1 MGKPTGFL
9 EFERKSGNNKKT
21 TERVENFNEFHSLLS
36 KEEQINQGARCM
48 DCGVP
53 FCQSGII
60 IKGMVS
66 GCPLNNLI
74 PEFNDLLYKDNL
86 ILALDR
92 LLKTNPFPEFTGR
105 VCPAPCESA
114 CTVSINCPAVTI
126 KENERFIIDFA
137 LENQYIKA
145 NPPKKR
151 KDKTIAVI
159 GSGPAG
165 LSCSYYLNQYGYK
178 VDVFERDDRIGGLLT
193 YGIPNM
199 KLDKAIVNRRI
210 NILKEE
216 GINFYT
222 NSDVCINENL
232 KMKILKEYDAVV
244 LATGA
249 TKPRDLNINGRNS
262 KGIYFAVDYLKENTR
277 SLLNKYTSENYINCK
292 DKRVLIIG
300 GGDTGTDCVA
310 TSIRQ
315 GCKSVL
321 QIEITNPLPNHRL
334 DNNPWPEWKKTLKV
348 DYGQEEAIGLFG
360 DDPRR
365 YCTSVKEF
373 LYDAS
378 EKVTGAKLVKVNWF
392 KDNLGNLKFKEI
404 ENTEEIIEVDI
415 VLLAMGF
422 LGTEDYISNFFEVD
436 LDNRNNIKADYS
448 NFKTN
453 REKTFACG
461 DARRGQSLV
470 VWAIKEGLDAAKS
483 INEYLN
489 LK

>member
-9 EFERKSGNNKKT
+9 EFQRKVGSNESIV
-21 TERVENFNEFHSLLS
+21 ERVKNFNEFHKLLS
-36 KEEQINQGARCM
+36 KEEQTNQGARCM

-60 IKGMVS
+60 INGMVS

-74 PEFNDLLYKDNL
+74 PEFNDLLYKGNL

-137 LENQYIKA
+137 FENQYIKP
-145 NPPKKR
+145 NPPKNR
-151 KDKTIAVI
+151 KSKNIAVI

-165 LSCSYYLNQYGYK
+165 LSCSYYLNQYGYN
-178 VDVFERDDRIGGLLT
+178 VDVFEREDKIGGLLT

-199 KLDKAIVNRRI
+199 KLDKAIVDRRI

-216 GINFYT
+216 GISFFT

-232 KMKILKEYDAVV
+232 KAKIFTDYDAIV

-249 TKPRDLNINGRNS
+249 TKPRDLNVSGRES

-277 SLLNKYTSENYINCK
+277 RVLNKCTSKDYISCK

-300 GGDTGTDCVA
+300 GGDTGTDCLA

-315 GCKSVL
+315 GCKSLL
-321 QIEITNPLPNHRL
+321 QIEITNPLPEDRL
-334 DNNPWPEWKKTLKV
+334 ENNPWPEWKKTFKI
-348 DYGQEEAIGLFG
+348 DYGQEEAIELF
-360 DDPRR
+360 DKDPRR

-373 LYDAS
+373 LYDNS
-378 EKVTGAKLVKVNWF
+378 NNVVGAKLIKVNWYNDDF
-392 KDNLGNLKFKEI
+392 GNLKCREI
-404 ENTEEIIEVDI
+404 EDSEEVIDVDI

-422 LGTEDYISNFFEVD
+422 LGTEDYIASFFGVN
-436 LDNRNNIKADYS
+436 LDNRNNIKASYDD
-448 NFKTN
+448 FKTN
-453 REKTFACG
+453 KEKIFACG

-470 VWAIKEGLDAAKS
+470 VWAIREGLDAAKS